1 MTTKIFV
8 NLPVKDLDRAVAF
21 YTQVGYSFN
30 PRFTD
35 QNATCMIVS
44 DDIYVMLLV
53 EPFFQGFTNKPI
65 CDAHKATE
73 VLLCVSADNRAAVDA
88 LVGKAIA
95 AGANAPNEAKDY
107 GFMYQ
112 RDYEDLDG
120 HIWSVMYMDPD
131 APGAP

>member
-21 YTQVGYSFN
+21 YTQLGYSFN

-65 CDAHKATE
+65 SDAHKATE
-73 VLLCVSADNRAAVDA
+73 VLLCVSAESRAAVDA
-88 LVGKAIA
+88 LVDKAIA
-95 AGANAPNEAKDY
+95 AGANSPNEAKDY

-112 RDYEDLDG
+112 RGYEDLDG
-120 HIWSVMYMDPD
+120 HVWEVMHMDPD
-131 APGAP
+131 AAGAP

>member
-35 QNATCMIVS
+35 QNATCMIVA

-88 LVGKAIA
+88 LVDKAIA